1 MCSTEIWKDIEGYEG
16 LYQVS
21 NLGRVRSLGRDIV
34 RRTRYGTMAPYHI
47 AGRLLKPLHSQGD
60 YCYVHLFGNDGTST
74 NHKVHRL
81 VAKAF
86 VPNPD
91 NMNEVNHIDEDKDN
105 NRADNLEWCKHVDN
119 CNYGT
124 RNERSKAK
132 RSKPVQQLDADG
144 NVVAEYP
151 STIEAERVTGIHRS
165 QIHGCANNQSN
176 YKTAGGYRWKYKE

>member
-1 MCSTEIWKDIEGYEG
+1 MEEIWKDIAGYEG

-47 AGRLLKPLHSQGD
+47 NGKVLKPLHSQGD
-60 YCYVHLFGNDGTST
+60 YCYVHLFDKDGTSI

-91 NMNEVNHIDEDKDN
+91 NLNEVNHIDEDKDN
-105 NRADNLEWCKHVDN
+105 NRADNLEWVTHIAN

-124 RNERSKAK
+124 RNDRSKVK
-132 RSKPVQQLDADG
+132 RSKPVQQIDVDG
-144 NVVAEYP
+144 NIVAEYP
-151 STIEAERVTGIHRS
+151 SISDAWRATGIHRY
-165 QIHGCANNQSN
+165 QIRGCINNQKD
-176 YKTAGGYRWKYKE
+176 YKTAGGFRWKYKE

>member
-1 MCSTEIWKDIEGYEG
+1 MEEIWKDIEGYEG

-21 NLGRVRSLGRDIV
+21 NLGRVLSLGRDIV

-47 AGRLLKPLHSQGD
+47 AGKVLKPLHSQGD

-91 NMNEVNHIDEDKDN
+91 NLNEVNHIDEDKEN

-119 CNYGT
+119 CNHGT
-124 RNERSKAK
+124 RNERSASK
-132 RSKPVQQLDADG
+132 RGRQVEQLTLDG
-144 NVVAEYP
+144 HHVAFYQ
-151 STIEAERVTGIHRS
+151 SASEASRMTGIGHTCISLCCR
-165 QIHGCANNQSN
+165 GKT
-176 YKTAGGYRWKYKE
+176 KTAGGYRWKFKEQ

>member
-1 MCSTEIWKDIEGYEG
+1 MMEEIWKDIEGYEG

-47 AGRLLKPLHSQGD
+47 NGKVLKPLHSQGD
-60 YCYVHLFGNDGTST
+60 YCYVHLFDKDGASI

-91 NMNEVNHIDEDKDN
+91 NLNEVNHIDEDKDN
-105 NRADNLEWCKHVDN
+105 NRADNLEWCKHADN

-124 RNERSKAK
+124 RNERSKTK

-151 STIEAERVTGIHRS
+151 STIEAERVTGTNRY
-165 QIHGCANNQSN
+165 QIRMCCNGK
-176 YKTAGGYRWKYKE
+176 YKTAGGYRWKFKEQ

>member
-1 MCSTEIWKDIEGYEG
+1 MTMEEIWKNIEGYEA

-21 NLGRVRSLGRDIV
+21 NLGRVRSFGRDLM
-34 RRTRYGTMAPYHI
+34 RKSRYGTMAPYHI
-47 AGRLLKPLHSQGD
+47 SGRVLKPLHSQGD
-60 YCYVHLFGNDGTST
+60 YCYVHLFDKDGTST

-91 NMNEVNHIDEDKDN
+91 NLNEVNHIDEDKDN
-105 NRADNLEWCKHVDN
+105 NRADNLEWCKHAYN

-132 RSKPVQQLDADG
+132 RSEPIQQLDADG

-151 STIEAERVTGIHRS
+151 SAIEAQRATGTNRKRIRMCCN
-165 QIHGCANNQSN
+165 GK
-176 YKTAGGYRWKYKE
+176 YKTAGGYCWKFKE

>member
-1 MCSTEIWKDIEGYEG
+1 MNEVWKDIEGYEG

-47 AGRLLKPLHSQGD
+47 SGRVLKPLHSQGD
-60 YCYVHLFGNDGTST
+60 YCYVHLFDKDGTST

-91 NMNEVNHIDEDKDN
+91 NLNEVNHIDEDKDN

-119 CNYGT
+119 CNHGT

-151 STIEAERVTGIHRS
+151 STIEAERVTGTSRY
-165 QIHGCANNQSN
+165 QIRMCCNGK
-176 YKTAGGYRWKYKE
+176 YKTAGGYRWKFKEQ

>member
-1 MCSTEIWKDIEGYEG
+1 MMEEIWKDIEGYEG

-21 NLGRVRSLGRDIV
+21 SLGRVRSLGRDIV

-47 AGRLLKPLHSQGD
+47 SGRVLKPLHSQGD
-60 YCYVHLFGNDGTST
+60 YCYVHLFDKDGASI

-91 NMNEVNHIDEDKDN
+91 NLNEVNHVDEDKDN

-119 CNYGT
+119 CNHGT
-124 RNERSKAK
+124 RNERSAVK
-132 RSKPVQQLDADG
+132 RGIQVEQLTLDG
-144 NVVAEYP
+144 HHVAFYQ
-151 STIEAERVTGIHRS
+151 SACEASRQTCIARKGINDCCRRH
-165 QIHGCANNQSN
+165 I
-176 YKTAGGYRWKYKE
+176 KTAGGYLWRYKE

>member
-1 MCSTEIWKDIEGYEG
+1 MMEEIWKDIEGFEG

-47 AGRLLKPLHSQGD
+47 SGKVLKPLHSQGD
-60 YCYVHLFGNDGTST
+60 YCYVHLFDKDGTSI

-86 VPNPD
+86 VPNP
-91 NMNEVNHIDEDKDN
+91 NNLNEVNHIDEDKDN

-119 CNYGT
+119 CNHGT
-124 RNERSKAK
+124 RNERSAAK
-132 RSKPVQQLDADG
+132 RCIQVEQIVKAGASRLIDG
-144 NVVAEYP
+144 EKVRVVGEK
-151 STIEAERVTGIHRS
+151 SD
-165 QIHGCANNQSN
+165 SN
-176 YKTAGGYRWKYKE
+176 IGDVL

>member
-1 MCSTEIWKDIEGYEG
+1 
-16 LYQVS
+16 VS
-21 NLGRVRSLGRDIV
+21 NLGRVRSLGRDLM
-34 RRTRYGTMAPYHI
+34 RKSRYGTMAPYHI
-47 AGRLLKPLHSQGD
+47 SGRVLKPLHSQGD
-60 YCYVHLFGNDGTST
+60 YCYVHLFDKDGASI

-91 NMNEVNHIDEDKDN
+91 N
-105 NRADNLEWCKHVDN
+105 LEWCKHAYN

-132 RSKPVQQLDADG
+132 RSEPVQQLDADG

-151 STIEAERVTGIHRS
+151 SSIEAQRATGINRKR
-165 QIHGCANNQSN
+165 IRMCCKGK
-176 YKTAGGYRWKYKE
+176 YKTAGGYRWRFKE